1 MQITHVRKYLLSTS
15 SEQKESSITEITKI
29 YIKESDEITKQIVIK
44 GTYSIFAQLCKQ
56 NKATG

>member
-29 YIKESDEITKQIVIK
+29 YIKESDEITK
-44 GTYSIFAQLCKQ
+44 TNCH
-56 NKATG
+56 